1 MYEENSEFK
10 IQNSKFSQKTPIFRG
25 EGPFGLHFGVL
36 HCRNNTFL
44 HTLMKHSSAHPTAA
58 SCRILLGCSEEPLLR
73 IVRHT
78 LEPLGVRVDGASS
91 HQALLVRTRRHRY
104 RLIMTR
110 FVAPL
115 ISSPSDIGRLRQGA
129 HHPPLFVLSHTHSRQ
144 IVVTLL
150 EGGVSQF
157 LSLPV
162 SLGRLRGKVE
172 AEIGKYCDKED

>member
-1 MYEENSEFK
+1 MARALLAYILVCS
-10 IQNSKFSQKTPIFRG
+10 IAATT
-25 EGPFGLHFGVL
+25 L
-36 HCRNNTFL
+36 FL
-44 HTLMKHSSAHPTAA
+44 HTLMKHSSAHPTAG